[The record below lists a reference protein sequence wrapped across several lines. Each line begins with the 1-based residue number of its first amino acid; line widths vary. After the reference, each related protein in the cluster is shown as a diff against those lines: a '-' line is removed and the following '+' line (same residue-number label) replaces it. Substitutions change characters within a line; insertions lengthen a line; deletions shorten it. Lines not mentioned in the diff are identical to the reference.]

1 MADGRLGALDLAA
14 ATATLL
20 FTGAV
25 GKITTCNVTL
35 SNRDSAVTPEGRI
48 ALVDGLLEDLADED
62 YFQYGSELFY
72 GMPIV
77 RTGVVVAAGQ
87 SIIVYSSL
95 ANVSAVA
102 WGFEENV

>member
-25 GKITTCNVTL
+25 DKITTCNITL
-35 SNRDSAVTPEGRI
+35 CNRDNANAPEGRM
-48 ALVDGLLEDLADED
+48 ALVDGLLGDLAAED
-62 YFQYGSELFY
+62 YFEYGAELQY
-72 GMPIV
+72 GMPVV

-95 ANVSAVA
+95 ANVSAIA
-102 WGFEENV
+102 WGFVENV

>member
-20 FTGAV
+20 FTGATD
-25 GKITTCNVTL
+25 KTTCATITMC
-35 SNRDSAVTPEGRI
+35 NRDSAVTPEIRI
-48 ALVDGLLEDLADED
+48 AHVDGLLVALAAED
-62 YFQYGSELFY
+62 YIEYGLDLYY
-72 GMPIV
+72 GAPII
-77 RTGVVVAAGQ
+77 RTGIVVAAGH

-102 WGFEENV
+102 WGFEEDA